1 MYNLLRHSRHTLFP
15 TEFHKE
21 VCLKLI
27 ESSPGRLLPLNDLV
41 NLAESLARRENRK
54 RAGFYPRGLGKLVLR
69 YLFLNQSI
77 RWAFKRLLFF
87 RLQRQREKQT
97 KTLIANDYDLVG
109 DPLPE
114 QPSRRTLV
122 LWDNASSRYYVFPWS
137 DIYNI
142 FKCSI
147 LADEPTHPKNP
158 YTNIRFSK
166 AQLVK
171 IREFFLSN
179 IDRMRPSECSIMAY
193 LRWNKISVVHAYN
206 MVYHCEQRTSFGEDD
221 IDTETEASTLLL
233 DAILSQFH
241 LVSHKKQFYD
251 EIRKAYLLYCH
262 SNLYKDSIFV
272 PYTKAE
278 FFIFNHISS
287 LDCGNYDFL
296 DTWSCK
302 NEQTLVFGGPHFPD
316 MDGLYSAMPYIPCK
330 DYSHSPECEP
340 LPNPFENQDPPP
352 RVCTKRILTPN
363 PFSGIVIDLP
373 PSIDPETNRI
383 HSTKKRNRV

>member
-1 MYNLLRHSRHTLFP
+1 M
-15 TEFHKE
+15 
-21 VCLKLI
+21 

-41 NLAESLARRENRK
+41 NLAESLTLRENRK
-54 RAGFYPRGLGKLVLR
+54 KAGFYPRGLGKLVFR

-87 RLQRQREKQT
+87 RLQQRREKNK
-97 KTLIANDYDLVG
+97 KTLLANEFDLVG
-109 DPLPE
+109 DPLPT
-114 QPSRRTLV
+114 QSSRRTLV
-122 LWDNASSRYYVFPWS
+122 LWDNASSRYYIFPWS

-147 LADEPTHPKNP
+147 LAGEPTHPKNP

-166 AQLVK
+166 AQLVR

-193 LRWNKISVVHAYN
+193 LRWNKISVIHTYN

-221 IDTETEASTLLL
+221 IDTESEASTLLL
-233 DAILSQFH
+233 DSILSQFH
-241 LVSHKKQFYD
+241 LVSHKKQFFA

-262 SNLYKDSIFV
+262 SNLFKDSIFV

-296 DTWSCK
+296 DMWSRK
-302 NEQTLVFGGPHFPD
+302 NEQMLVIGGPHFLD
-316 MDGLYSAMPYIPCK
+316 MDDIYSSMPYVPCK
-330 DYSHSPECEP
+330 DYPQSPECEP
-340 LPNPFENQDPPP
+340 PSDLPPNPFENQDPTP
-352 RVCTKRILTPN
+352 RVCSSRRILTPN
-363 PFSGIVIDLP
+363 PFANIVMDLP
-373 PSIDPETNRI
+373 QPIDPETNRI